1 MDNIVKT
8 ASIVVFLILFVHVF
22 LLMLHNAFRIKKL
35 LKYIDKFKNEGK
47 LNENDYQLLYD
58 RYTSFFSY
66 LEFYPDKIDFRT
78 LYENSEFDSYV
89 RRSKWKLKYYSIVAG
104 TAFAILLILPFDN

>member
-22 LLMLHNAFRIKKL
+22 LLMLHNAFRIIKL

-58 RYTSFFSY
+58 RYFS
-66 LEFYPDKIDFRT
+66 
-78 LYENSEFDSYV
+78 
-89 RRSKWKLKYYSIVAG
+89 
-104 TAFAILLILPFDN
+104 AI